1 MPAPSKMIWGS
12 LTIEEKIQYLENK
25 ISQWDIVN
33 GQEIAGKRRLQ
44 KKLSALQ
51 KNACHFR
58 ERPVE

>member
-12 LTIEEKIQYLENK
+12 LTNEEKIQHLENK
-25 ISQWDIVN
+25 ISQWDIVH

-51 KNACHFR
+51 KNA
-58 ERPVE
+58 